1 MRSIFPISSRPR
13 HHIIVQ
19 AQNGSG
25 KTICFLL
32 GSVSYIDEN
41 VKLPQ
46 VLILVHARELA
57 LQIAEVCRKLVSQT
71 SIECTCALKGIPF
84 NSSAQVVIGST
95 DSVKNAVQSMRYNW
109 SYLKC
114 LVIDEADHVL
124 EDRHFAPD
132 IRSMVSLFTAM
143 QLPLQILLFSATFN
157 EKVMRFAR
165 SIAPQAIEI
174 RKTAADLR
182 LRTVHMVQTPN
193 PSEK

>member
-1 MRSIFPISSRPR
+1 M
-13 HHIIVQ
+13 
-19 AQNGSG
+19 
-25 KTICFLL
+25 
-32 GSVSYIDEN
+32 
-41 VKLPQ
+41 
-46 VLILVHARELA
+46 
-57 LQIAEVCRKLVSQT
+57 
-71 SIECTCALKGIPF
+71 
-84 NSSAQVVIGST
+84 
-95 DSVKNAVQSMRYNW
+95 
-109 SYLKC
+109 
-114 LVIDEADHVL
+114 L

-193 PSEK
+193 PSEE